1 MKKRRSF
8 IIIVFIVSFCAP
20 VFCAPGDQGEYELEF
35 ILKGKIGSEIKKE
48 ELFFDIADVKADN
61 QGNIFILDS
70 RNNCVRKFSKELNFL
85 GEAGREGQGPGDMNS
100 PSALAI
106 DSKGNVFIAD
116 NGNMR
121 INILDNN
128 LEYIKSIRLIK
139 SVSIKKIF
147 IDGKGNIWL
156 LVAPML
162 KDERYFHVYSSEGVF
177 LKSFFNEF
185 HPFAPK
191 MNSAQELRDNINS
204 LIYLGGQAV
213 LSHDQSKIAFTYY
226 VPWNPLI
233 IYIFD
238 TEGNLRQTI
247 KRPIRGYDP
256 EKQRKVI
263 ENVVQKKTANLR
275 GTHVVSYTVGL
286 HFTKDGNLV
295 LQRYDQIYEDG
306 KPALY
311 KTYVDL
317 FSPGGE
323 LLLSGKEFSDQ
334 IISID
339 NNDNVYAC
347 PYPEINQLEVYSLI
361 IKKKAAANASQGD

>member
-1 MKKRRSF
+1 M
-8 IIIVFIVSFCAP
+8 
-20 VFCAPGDQGEYELEF
+20 
-35 ILKGKIGSEIKKE
+35 
-48 ELFFDIADVKADN
+48 
-61 QGNIFILDS
+61 
-70 RNNCVRKFSKELNFL
+70 
-85 GEAGREGQGPGDMNS
+85 
-100 PSALAI
+100 
-106 DSKGNVFIAD
+106 
-116 NGNMR
+116 
-121 INILDNN
+121 
-128 LEYIKSIRLIK
+128 
-139 SVSIKKIF
+139 
-147 IDGKGNIWL
+147 
-156 LVAPML
+156 
-162 KDERYFHVYSSEGVF
+162 
-177 LKSFFNEF
+177 
-185 HPFAPK
+185 
-191 MNSAQELRDNINS
+191 
-204 LIYLGGQAV
+204 
-213 LSHDQSKIAFTYY
+213 
-226 VPWNPLI
+226 
-233 IYIFD
+233 
-238 TEGNLRQTI
+238 RQTI